1 MQGWRNSQED
11 AHITCTDMP
20 DGVCLFGVFD
30 GHGGLEV
37 SNFVKE
43 KFVSELIKL
52 DEYKNGQYDEALRKC
67 FRRMDEIMLEPEG
80 CRRIT

>member
-1 MQGWRNSQED
+1 
-11 AHITCTDMP
+11 MP